1 MFDMKI
7 NPNHLDE
14 AVAKIKDLLP
24 DDVSEFKISGEEK
37 LKLVLEGL
45 LQKLEMVSREE
56 YDIQA
61 EVLQRTRQRLENL
74 EQRIKLLEKE

>member
-45 LQKLEMVSREE
+45 LQKLEMVSRE
-56 YDIQA
+56 
-61 EVLQRTRQRLENL
+61 
-74 EQRIKLLEKE
+74 

>member
-24 DDVSEFKISGEEK
+24 DDVIEFKTSGEEK

-56 YDIQA
+56 YDIQT

-74 EQRIKLLEKE
+74 EQRIELLEKE